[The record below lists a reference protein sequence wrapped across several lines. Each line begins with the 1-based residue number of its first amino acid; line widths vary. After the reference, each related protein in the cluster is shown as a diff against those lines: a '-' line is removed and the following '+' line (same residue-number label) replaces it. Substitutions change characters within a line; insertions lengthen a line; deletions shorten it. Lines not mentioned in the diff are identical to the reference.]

1 MGEGLLVVYLN
12 FQQKKLIFITH
23 IKPKHS
29 EKNEIFSIFSNFGGQ
44 YWGLR
49 GLRGH
54 VPPKFKTKY
63 MISFLVVFVTLTYL
77 VFEKLSSTG
86 SAERGKNNLLMTY
99 EFYYIIIIS
108 PVDIIRIDL
117 TQKSRSRRRFGQYF

>member
-1 MGEGLLVVYLN
+1 MGPQQLQMVVLN
-12 FQQKKLIFITH
+12 GVIYGGGASSGIFEFPTKKLIFITH

-63 MISFLVVFVTLTYL
+63 MNSFLVVFVTLTYL
-77 VFEKLSSTG
+77 VFEKFFQ
-86 SAERGKNNLLMTY
+86 EVC
-99 EFYYIIIIS
+99 FYIPQILD
-108 PVDIIRIDL
+108 V
-117 TQKSRSRRRFGQYF
+117 